1 MTCHPFHIIK
11 SIMPPFKFN
20 MLICKYL
27 NIYIDA
33 PRIVL
38 FHGVVSKENS
48 LTLIC
53 LVEGLQEFSYSL
65 FSGEVEVKGAQ
76 NGKVIIPN
84 YNLSNNITYKC
95 ISSNNFG
102 YDTKSIEC
110 RDCCL

>member
-1 MTCHPFHIIK
+1 M
-11 SIMPPFKFN
+11 
-20 MLICKYL
+20 

-33 PRIVL
+33 PRIVS
-38 FHGVVSKENS
+38 FHGAVSKENS

-95 ISSNNFG
+95 ISSINFV
-102 YDTKSIEC
+102 YDRKYVSPTSLKDMCDQYYCMYSIFNK
-110 RDCCL
+110 

>member
-1 MTCHPFHIIK
+1 M
-11 SIMPPFKFN
+11 
-20 MLICKYL
+20 
-27 NIYIDA
+27 
-33 PRIVL
+33 
-38 FHGVVSKENS
+38 SKNNS

-53 LVEGLQEFSYSL
+53 LAEGLQEFSYTV

-102 YDTKSIEC
+102 YDTKYFSPASLKGMCDQYYCMYSIFNK
-110 RDCCL
+110 